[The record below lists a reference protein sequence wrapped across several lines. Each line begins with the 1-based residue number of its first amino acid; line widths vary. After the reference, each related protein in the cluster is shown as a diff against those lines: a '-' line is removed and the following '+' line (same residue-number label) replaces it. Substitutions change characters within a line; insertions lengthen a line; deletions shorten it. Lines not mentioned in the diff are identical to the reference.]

1 MESTKKYL
9 PSLAFSLF
17 LMLTQGTGVSAI
29 ASTKIDDLSHVNID
43 KQVDLRDGN
52 ILNSVPEEAETEL
65 LSNLAVVPVKP
76 DSNSINSSNSNNSV
90 NELRLFERAIKIA
103 QEMPFDNSKISTL
116 SDIAVKLA
124 KAGQKQRSLE
134 IFDQVISLTQK
145 TTKDF
150 NEYQQEESLRNIS
163 IKLAQAGFIDK
174 ALDLGK
180 KLSSNLIKAQVF
192 NEVSL
197 ILTENGKRPQAQ
209 QILEQALQYARLI
222 SGNYYYESNGS
233 CANYKHEIL
242 SKIAAN
248 LSLQAQLNKA
258 LSIAQTIS
266 GCGSASG
273 ESTEEYQAWAFLGI
287 LNNLRQLEPIKQTW
301 YASQKIKFSQEK
313 ALVWSKIA
321 VKMADMGETS
331 FALSIGKKL
340 AAEIPSPTTINS
352 GYDVGTF
359 FVREK
364 SLAEIGIKLAQKH
377 QFNGAMEIAQTL
389 TEILPE
395 IIKNNFSYYP
405 ENKISILSEIGK
417 QMVATKK
424 LPQAL
429 QLIKNIP
436 DKTTKTFVQIAIANE
451 LQKNGQQ
458 TQAMQLFQ
466 TLSFPKIPTR
476 ASSHED
482 SQIFHDIVIALVAA
496 KQTEKAMQ
504 LINSIEKDFDQES
517 SLTDIAIQL
526 ADLGELSSALN
537 LVKNLQNEGSK
548 KSVND
553 KVTIKL
559 IEQGKLE
566 EALQILTSQSEPDTL
581 LISQIAEKFASVG
594 KREKAIATVETI
606 TDKESQAKT
615 LAAIALTLI
624 INK

>member
-29 ASTKIDDLSHVNID
+29 ASTKIDDLGHANIE
-43 KQVDLRDGN
+43 VDLRDGN
-52 ILNSVPEEAETEL
+52 ILNLVPEEAETEL
-65 LSNLAVVPVKP
+65 LLDLAVVPVKP
-76 DSNSINSSNSNNSV
+76 DSNSNNSNNSV
-90 NELRLFERAIKIA
+90 NALRLFERAIKIA
-103 QEMPFDNSKISTL
+103 QGIPFDSSKISTL

-134 IFDQVISLTQK
+134 IFDQVINLTQK

-150 NEYQQEESLRNIS
+150 NEYQQEESLRNTS

-174 ALDLGK
+174 ALDFGK
-180 KLSSNLIKAQVF
+180 KLSSNLIKAHVF

-197 ILTENGKRPQAQ
+197 ILTENGQRSQAQ
-209 QILEQALQYARLI
+209 QVLEQALQYARLI
-222 SGNYYYESNGS
+222 SGDYYYESNGS

-266 GCGSASG
+266 GCSSATG

-301 YASQKIKFSQEK
+301 YASQKIRFSQEK
-313 ALVWSKIA
+313 TLVWSKIA

-352 GYDVGTF
+352 DYDIGTF
-359 FVREK
+359 FVREN
-364 SLAEIGIKLAQKH
+364 SLAEIGIKLAQKQ

-389 TEILPE
+389 TEI
-395 IIKNNFSYYP
+395 SYPKY
-405 ENKISILSEIGK
+405 KISVISEIAK
-417 QMVATKK
+417 QMAATKK
-424 LPQAL
+424 LSQAL

-436 DKTTKTFVQIAIANE
+436 DKTTKTFVQISVANE

-458 TQAMQLFQ
+458 TQAQQLFQ
-466 TLSFPKIPTR
+466 ILSLPKVPTK
-476 ASSHED
+476 ASSRED

-504 LINSIEKDFDQES
+504 LINSLEKNFDKES
-517 SLTDIAIQL
+517 TLTDIAIQL
-526 ADLGELSSALN
+526 ADLGELPSALN
-537 LVKNLQNEGSK
+537 LVKNLQGQGSK
-548 KSVND
+548 QSVND
-553 KVTIKL
+553 KIIIKL

-566 EALQILTSQSEPDTL
+566 EALQILTSQSEPDISL
-581 LISQIAEKFASVG
+581 VSQIAEKFASVG
-594 KREKAIATVETI
+594 QKEKAIATVETI

-615 LAAIALTLI
+615 LATIALTLI